1 MNISVIIPLY
11 NAERFIAKA
20 LDSCLQFPEVKEIIV
35 VDDAYPDKAMGIV
48 QEYAAKYTAVKYY
61 HHPNNENRGAG
72 ASRNLGIVKAT
83 GDFIA
88 FLDADDFFL
97 PNRFDAEKVL
107 FKSEKVDGVYGG
119 LGVHYYSAEARR
131 NFNLKFPASRDG
143 DFLTTLSEP
152 VRPEELFGTL
162 WGDNDKVTGYF
173 SLDTFT
179 IRTNILKQQP
189 YFFRENLRLHQD
201 TEFLYRLAYH
211 CNLHAGILN
220 KAVAMR
226 GVHEENRITN
236 IPDEKR
242 IDKNRYLMYN
252 EVYRWAV
259 ENKLE
264 NQYVENFIY
273 KKYYFQ
279 LKSGNQFQRIIIY
292 LELLW
297 GQDSFLLSDNPSVT
311 RLHLEL
317 FKNRFLKKIHMKT
330 LYVLKKI
337 FASSNRNL

>member
-11 NAERFIAKA
+11 NAERFISKA
-20 LDSCLQFPEVKEIIV
+20 LDSCLQFPEVREIIV
-35 VDDAYPDKAMGIV
+35 IDDAFPDKAMEIV
-48 QEYAAKYTAVKYY
+48 HEYSLKHAIIKYY
-61 HHPNNENRGAG
+61 YHPNHENRGAG

-88 FLDADDFFL
+88 FLDADDFYL
-97 PNRFDAEKVL
+97 PNRFDAEKAL
-107 FKSEKVDGVYGG
+107 FKNEKVDGVYGG
-119 LGVHYYSAEARR
+119 LGVYYYSAEARR
-131 NFNLKFPASRDG
+131 NFNLKFPASYHDA
-143 DFLTTLSEP
+143 FLTTLSEAVP
-152 VRPEELFGTL
+152 PEELFGTL
-162 WGDNDKVTGYF
+162 WGYNDSVSGYF
-173 SLDTFT
+173 SLDAFT

-189 YFFRENLRLHQD
+189 YFFVEKLNLHED

-211 CNLHAGILN
+211 CKLYPGIIDQPIS
-220 KAVAMR
+220 MR

-311 RLHLEL
+311 RLHVEL
-317 FKNRFLKKIHMKT
+317 FKNSFLKKVHMKT

-337 FASSNRNL
+337 FVSSNRNL